1 MFKLL
6 GVYGPFG
13 PRGGMYVSCC
23 INLYCIYHANNH
35 GMYVSW
41 CIHWYCIYSANNWGI
56 CISCWVSVGPSG
68 PGGVC
73 MSVAVYINIVYIM
86 PTIRGCISVG
96 VYIGLYTL
104 NCMYK
109 LMGLESTLYTLVLDI
124 FCQKKCYISL
134 LTVFV
139 YFYV

>member
-23 INLYCIYHANNH
+23 INLYCIYHANND

-73 MSVAVYINIVYIM
+73 MSVAVYIHIDV
-86 PTIRGCISVG
+86 CQLV
-96 VYIGLYTL
+96 
-104 NCMYK
+104 
-109 LMGLESTLYTLVLDI
+109 STLDWYWIYSANNWGICVS
-124 FCQKKCYISL
+124 C
-134 LTVFV
+134 
-139 YFYV
+139 